1 MYTKNDEFVGNN
13 VLTGCQS
20 ARAFGWWGWWDR
32 IIVDKIIVYWIF
44 YLPMLSKVFK
54 SMFSTAPNVWVN
66 KYTKV
71 ICQGITGNQVLLAPF
86 REPSR
91 LNKPLTTARRWSEES
106 TQRKPAPLTS
116 ASLSSRTASKPR
128 SQPAATHQS
137 SMSLPPAQLMQLLRP
152 LRLSSTSLS
161 SSLTVLPPLFRHPSA

>member
-1 MYTKNDEFVGNN
+1 
-13 VLTGCQS
+13 
-20 ARAFGWWGWWDR
+20 
-32 IIVDKIIVYWIF
+32 
-44 YLPMLSKVFK
+44 
-54 SMFSTAPNVWVN
+54 
-66 KYTKV
+66 
-71 ICQGITGNQVLLAPF
+71 
-86 REPSR
+86 
-91 LNKPLTTARRWSEES
+91 LTTARRWSEES

-161 SSLTVLPPLFRHPSA
+161 SSLTVLPPLFRHPSAWYDQGQACPTLSKQDPSHRP